1 MKLSTK
7 PFALTLMAITLSAT
21 LAACGK
27 PTPPADTA
35 PTAVTTPPPS
45 APTPSSTADNPA
57 TTDAMATASATEII
71 VPLTLISEK
80 GLGADA
86 GTVAVSETAAGLQL
100 KTHLKGLPPGDH
112 GFHVHQN
119 PDCGA
124 KDKAGKMTAGEAAGE
139 HFDPAQTGKHAGP
152 DGMGH
157 AGDMPRLTVAA
168 DGTAIATLTVP
179 RLKLTEIKGRSLM
192 VHSEPDDYAG
202 KPGGARIACGV
213 VPQ

>member
-35 PTAVTTPPPS
+35 PAATTPPPGVV
-45 APTPSSTADNPA
+45 TPSNSALGNPASTAEA
-57 TTDAMATASATEII
+57 ASASSTEII
-71 VPLTLISEK
+71 IPMMLISEK
-80 GLGADA
+80 GIGADA
-86 GTVAVSETAAGLQL
+86 GTVAISETAAGLQL
-100 KTHLKGLPPGDH
+100 KTNLKGLPPGDH

-119 PDCGA
+119 ADCGA

-157 AGDMPRLTVAA
+157 AGDMPRLTVAS
-168 DGTAIATLTVP
+168 DGTATATLIVP
-179 RLKLTEIKGRSLM
+179 RLKLTEVKGRSLM
-192 VHSEPDDYAG
+192 VHAEPDDYAG
-202 KPGGARIACGV
+202 KPGGARIACGAL
-213 VPQ
+213 P

>member
-35 PTAVTTPPPS
+35 PAVTTPPPT
-45 APTPSSTADNPA
+45 ATTPSDSAVGNAAATEPIAPAST
-57 TTDAMATASATEII
+57 TEII
-71 VPLTLISEK
+71 VPITLISEK

-139 HFDPAQTGKHAGP
+139 HFDPAQTGKHSGP

-168 DGTAIATLTVP
+168 DGTATATLIAP
-179 RLKLTEIKGRSLM
+179 RLKLVEVKGRSLM
-192 VHSEPDDYAG
+192 VHAEPDDYAG

-213 VPQ
+213 LPQ